1 MFEEVMSL
9 KHNSIPRVLAV
20 FALASSSLLSVAEA
34 QPYGP
39 GQGGSDNMMGGGW
52 GMGWGMGGFG
62 WLGVIVVC
70 LVAVGFV
77 VLMYRRQK
85 L

>member
-1 MFEEVMSL
+1 MSS
-9 KHNSIPRVLAV
+9 KHNPASRVLVV
-20 FALASSSLLSVAEA
+20 FALASLSLKSIAEA

-39 GQGGSDNMMGGGW
+39 GQGGSGNMMGGGW

-62 WLGVIVVC
+62 WIGLIVVC
-70 LVAVGFV
+70 LLAIGIV
-77 VLMYRRQK
+77 VLMFRRQK